1 MIDASRCDTCQP
13 ESYRGFL
20 SENIAMPLPS
30 APARRVR
37 RRESR
42 VCLISALALAYNGLQ
57 SPHEGIRVCVTLTSR
72 CIVAKLA
79 VFIGR
84 LQWVAF
90 AVMMSLGNPAMSQ
103 EKAAMTSSSDQIKVM
118 AENEKVVASEE
129 RIKPGAET
137 DSRARPYR
145 AVRAMKGG
153 SIQRIYPDGR
163 KEMAMWKTGEV
174 RVFEASGPYKL
185 KNVGKEDVVFYIVGL
200 K

>member
-1 MIDASRCDTCQP
+1 M
-13 ESYRGFL
+13 
-20 SENIAMPLPS
+20 
-30 APARRVR
+30 
-37 RRESR
+37 
-42 VCLISALALAYNGLQ
+42 
-57 SPHEGIRVCVTLTSR
+57 
-72 CIVAKLA
+72 AKLA

-90 AVMMSLGNPAMSQ
+90 ALMMSLGSQAMSQ
-103 EKAAMTSSSDQIKVM
+103 EKAAMTSSSDQVKVM

-145 AVRAMKGG
+145 VVRAMKGG